1 MSVIQMIML
10 ASAMTKITLA
20 IKTITHFI
28 ADGKNYNVIDNDT
41 NKDND
46 IEVDGQQL
54 RWLKVNVNIICTSTN
69 RKKSSLKNV
78 YCSPYLHIFQL

>member
-1 MSVIQMIML
+1 MIML

-20 IKTITHFI
+20 IKTIAHFI
-28 ADGKNYNVIDNDT
+28 ADGKNYNDIDNDT

-54 RWLKVNVNIICTSTN
+54 RWLKVNA
-69 RKKSSLKNV
+69 
-78 YCSPYLHIFQL
+78 YYLCIYK

>member
-1 MSVIQMIML
+1 MIQMIML

-20 IKTITHFI
+20 IKTITHLI
-28 ADGKNYNVIDNDT
+28 ADGKNYNDIDNDT

-54 RWLKVNVNIICTSTN
+54 RWLKVNVNIICVSKYKQEKVFT
-69 RKKSSLKNV
+69 KECIL
-78 YCSPYLHIFQL
+78 

>member
-1 MSVIQMIML
+1 MSMIQMIML

-20 IKTITHFI
+20 IKTITHFKS
-28 ADGKNYNVIDNDT
+28 DGKNYNIIDNDT

-54 RWLKVNVNIICTSTN
+54 G
-69 RKKSSLKNV
+69 
-78 YCSPYLHIFQL
+78 

>member
-1 MSVIQMIML
+1 MIML

-20 IKTITHFI
+20 IKTITHFT
-28 ADGKNYNVIDNDT
+28 ADGKNYNDIDNDT

-54 RWLKVNVNIICTSTN
+54 RWLKVNA
-69 RKKSSLKNV
+69 
-78 YCSPYLHIFQL
+78 YYLCI

>member
-1 MSVIQMIML
+1 ML

-28 ADGKNYNVIDNDT
+28 ADGKNYNNIDNDT

-54 RWLKVNVNIICTSTN
+54 RWLKLNVNIICV
-69 RKKSSLKNV
+69 SLKNV

>member
-1 MSVIQMIML
+1 MSMIQMIML

-28 ADGKNYNVIDNDT
+28 ADGKNYDVIDNDT

-54 RWLKVNVNIICTSTN
+54 RWLKVNVNIIFVSKYKQEKVFTKECI
-69 RKKSSLKNV
+69 L
-78 YCSPYLHIFQL
+78 

>member
-1 MSVIQMIML
+1 MIML
-10 ASAMTKITLA
+10 ASAIIKITLA

-28 ADGKNYNVIDNDT
+28 ADGKNCNNIDNDT

-54 RWLKVNVNIICTSTN
+54 RWLKVNVNIICVSKYKQEKVFT
-69 RKKSSLKNV
+69 KECIL
-78 YCSPYLHIFQL
+78 

>member
-1 MSVIQMIML
+1 MIML

-28 ADGKNYNVIDNDT
+28 ADGKNCNNI
-41 NKDND
+41 DND

-54 RWLKVNVNIICTSTN
+54 RWLKVNVNIICVSKYKQEKVFT
-69 RKKSSLKNV
+69 KECIL
-78 YCSPYLHIFQL
+78 

>member
-1 MSVIQMIML
+1 MSMIQMIML

-20 IKTITHFI
+20 IKTITHFKS
-28 ADGKNYNVIDNDT
+28 DGKNYNVIVNDT

-54 RWLKVNVNIICTSTN
+54 RWLKVNLNIICVSKYKQEKVFT
-69 RKKSSLKNV
+69 KECIL
-78 YCSPYLHIFQL
+78 

>member
-1 MSVIQMIML
+1 MSMIQMIML

-28 ADGKNYNVIDNDT
+28 ADGKNCNNI
-41 NKDND
+41 DND

-54 RWLKVNVNIICTSTN
+54 RWLKVNVNIICVSKYKQEKVFT
-69 RKKSSLKNV
+69 KECIL
-78 YCSPYLHIFQL
+78 

>member
-1 MSVIQMIML
+1 MSMIQMIML

-28 ADGKNYNVIDNDT
+28 ADGKNYDVIDNDT

-46 IEVDGQQL
+46 LEVDGQQL
-54 RWLKVNVNIICTSTN
+54 RWLKVNA
-69 RKKSSLKNV
+69 
-78 YCSPYLHIFQL
+78 YYLCIYKYEQEKVFTTECIL

>member
-1 MSVIQMIML
+1 MSMIQMIML

-28 ADGKNYNVIDNDT
+28 ADGKNCNNIDNDT

-54 RWLKVNVNIICTSTN
+54 G
-69 RKKSSLKNV
+69 
-78 YCSPYLHIFQL
+78 